1 MRPAKIA
8 AATMRV
14 RLGPD
19 GSAEVSCA
27 HHEIGTGITTLL
39 ALGAADG
46 LGVPMERVT
55 VRLGDTDLPA
65 AGISGGSSTTTSL
78 MSALAL
84 GCGQIREALA
94 QAATGQG
101 GRLAGRDPGALRL
114 GGGRLSAPDGTGI
127 ALADAVGPEGV
138 ETLAEFVPAG
148 SDRETAL
155 AGLRQGHI
163 GLSLGG
169 AGKAVSWA
177 FGAQFAEVHV
187 HAETGEIRVA
197 RLTGAFAAG
206 RILNPLTAKSQL
218 MGGMIWGLGSA
229 LLEETVVDGAAYRNP
244 DLAEYLVPTAAD
256 APEVAV
262 LLVPDPDDQ
271 VDALGLKGLGELGI
285 IGVNAA
291 IANAVHHATGRR
303 IRSLPIRLE
312 DVA

>member
-1 MRPAKIA
+1 M
-8 AATMRV
+8 
-14 RLGPD
+14 LELHG
-19 GSAEVSCA
+19 
-27 HHEIGTGITTLL
+27 
-39 ALGAADG
+39 
-46 LGVPMERVT
+46 
-55 VRLGDTDLPA
+55 
-65 AGISGGSSTTTSL
+65 
-78 MSALAL
+78 ALAL
-84 GCGQIREALA
+84 SKRPELDPVALR
-94 QAATGQG
+94 G
-101 GRLAGRDPGALRL
+101 GR
-114 GGGRLSAPDGTGI
+114 
-127 ALADAVGPEGV
+127 
-138 ETLAEFVPAG
+138 
-148 SDRETAL
+148 
-155 AGLRQGHI
+155 I

-169 AGKAVSWA
+169 AGKAVSWG

-229 LLEETVVDGAAYRNP
+229 LLEETVLDGATYRNP

-256 APEVAV
+256 APEVEA

-285 IGVNAA
+285 IGMNAA

-312 DVA
+312 DMA

>member
-1 MRPAKIA
+1 
-8 AATMRV
+8 
-14 RLGPD
+14 
-19 GSAEVSCA
+19 
-27 HHEIGTGITTLL
+27 
-39 ALGAADG
+39 
-46 LGVPMERVT
+46 
-55 VRLGDTDLPA
+55 
-65 AGISGGSSTTTSL
+65 
-78 MSALAL
+78 
-84 GCGQIREALA
+84 
-94 QAATGQG
+94 
-101 GRLAGRDPGALRL
+101 
-114 GGGRLSAPDGTGI
+114 PDGTGL
-127 ALADAVGPEGV
+127 ALADAVGPAGV

-148 SDRETAL
+148 GDREKAL

-163 GLSLGG
+163 GLAFGG
-169 AGKAVSWA
+169 GGHAVSWG

-218 MGGMIWGLGSA
+218 TGGMIWGLGSA
-229 LLEETVVDGAAYRNP
+229 LLEETVLDGAAYRNP
-244 DLAEYLVPTAAD
+244 DLAEYLVPTSAD
-256 APEVAV
+256 APEVEA

-303 IRSLPIRLE
+303 IRKLPIRLE